1 MKGRAVLTRCSRT
14 SGAAAEARRR
24 RVAASRDLAAA
35 RAAAEEHDH
44 DHDHE
49 GHDHDHD
56 HEGHDHGHDHDDA
69 AAAVEGPYGAGSAAV
84 PEDGSIPEGFEIKGN
99 ADSML
104 YHVPGSRYYNA
115 TKAEAYFATAE
126 DAERAGF
133 SAPGA
138 GADSEE
144 EG

>member
-1 MKGRAVLTRCSRT
+1 MAPSAPAAESAPVAAE
-14 SGAAAEARRR
+14 SGAPTAL
-24 RVAASRDLAAA
+24 VDI
-35 RAAAEEHDH
+35 
-44 DHDHE
+44 
-49 GHDHDHD
+49 
-56 HEGHDHGHDHDDA
+56 
-69 AAAVEGPYGAGSAAV
+69 PAGSSGTHAQGRFGADSAV
-84 PEDGSIPEGFEIKGN
+84 PAADGSGPTGWDIKGN